1 MMQPFDRAAEDV
13 GNVVHLEHVNL
24 TVPDQV
30 MATRFYVTALGL
42 TRDPYLNTGAE
53 VMWINAGTTQFHLP
67 HGPAQRLRGRVD
79 LVVPGRQSLMSRLHG
94 VTSSLSGTEFA
105 FTEQPDHVD
114 VVCPWGNRLR
124 CFEPNVERFGPVGL
138 GIVQVV
144 LDVPMGCAPGIARFY
159 RDVFGAPAEVD
170 VDQGGVPA
178 AHVRVGVGQKLV
190 FAETAALPDT
200 YDGHHIQIYV
210 ADFSGPHRRLS
221 ERGLVTEESNQHQF
235 RFQDIVDLQ
244 TGARCY
250 QLEHEVR
257 SMTSPLFRRP
267 LVNRNPAQ
275 TTRNYRPGADQF
287 TPWR

>member
-1 MMQPFDRAAEDV
+1 MQRHFDRTAEDI
-13 GNVVHLEHVNL
+13 GNIVHLEHVNL

-79 LVVPGRQSLMSRLHG
+79 LVIPGRQSLMSRLRAA
-94 VTSSLSGTEFA
+94 TPALSGAEFA
-105 FTEQPDHVD
+105 FAEHPGFVD

-124 CFEPNVERFGPVGL
+124 CFEPDTDRFGNIGL
-138 GIVQVV
+138 GIAQVV
-144 LDVPMGCAPGIARFY
+144 LDVPTGFAPSIARFY
-159 RDVFGAPAEVD
+159 RDVFGARAEVS
-170 VDQGGVPA
+170 VDQDGTTA

-190 FAETAALPDT
+190 FAETSALPDT

-210 ADFSGPHRRLS
+210 ADFSGPHQHLS

-235 RFQDIVDLQ
+235 RFKDIVDPQ
-244 TGARCY
+244 TGAPCY

-257 SMTSPLFRRP
+257 SMTNPLFRRP

-287 TPWR
+287 AP

>member
-1 MMQPFDRAAEDV
+1 MTHPFDRTAEDI
-13 GNVVHLEHVNL
+13 GNIVHLEHVNL

-53 VMWINAGTTQFHLP
+53 VMWINGGTTQFHLP
-67 HGPAQRLRGRVD
+67 HGPAQHLRGRVD
-79 LVVPGRQSLMSRLHG
+79 LVIPGLQSLMSRLHAAMP
-94 VTSSLSGTEFA
+94 SMAGTEFA
-105 FTEQPDHVD
+105 FAEQRGFVD

-124 CFEPNVERFGPVGL
+124 CFEPDSGRFGPVEL

-144 LDVPMGCAPGIARFY
+144 LDVPTGCARGIARFY
-159 RDVFGAPAEVD
+159 RDFFGAPAEV
-170 VDQGGVPA
+170 GVGQDGAPA
-178 AHVRVGVGQKLV
+178 AHIRVGVGQKLI
-190 FAETAALPDT
+190 FAETSALPGA

-235 RFQDIVDLQ
+235 RFRDLVDPQ
-244 TGARCY
+244 TGVQCY

-257 SMTSPLFRRP
+257 SMTNPLFRRP

-287 TPWR
+287 AP

>member
-1 MMQPFDRAAEDV
+1 MKQPFDRAAEDI
-13 GNVVHLEHVNL
+13 GNIIHLEHVNL

-53 VMWINAGTTQFHLP
+53 VMWINVGITQFHLP
-67 HGPAQRLRGRVD
+67 QGPAQRLRGRVD
-79 LVVPGRQSLMSRLHG
+79 LVIPGRQSLLSRLRAA
-94 VTSSLSGTEFA
+94 TSSLGGTQFA
-105 FTEQPDHVD
+105 FVEQQGFVD

-124 CFEPNVERFGPVGL
+124 CFEPDGERFGPVGL
-138 GIVQVV
+138 GIVQVA
-144 LDVPMGCAPGIARFY
+144 LDVPMGCAPGIAQFY
-159 RDVFGAPAEVD
+159 RDVFGAPAQVGAD
-170 VDQGGVPA
+170 PGGAPA

-190 FAETAALPDT
+190 FAETSALLHT

-221 ERGLVTEESNQHQF
+221 DRGLVTEESNQHQF
-235 RFQDIVDLQ
+235 RFQDIVDPQ

-257 SMTSPLFRRP
+257 SMTNPLFRRP

-275 TTRNYRPGADQF
+275 TTRNYRPGADSF
-287 TPWR
+287 TP